1 MSKRPVN
8 LHQRASLLA
17 QIIRNARLVWRL
29 LRDPRVPSW
38 AKMIIPAAILYV
50 LSPID
55 FMPDLLVGLGQL
67 DDLAIIVLAILL
79 FLQLVPAS
87 ILREHEDGEQVIDA
101 TYRVVEDKQEE
112 KEPPARPQLP
122 DSREK
127 RR

>member
-1 MSKRPVN
+1 
-8 LHQRASLLA
+8 
-17 QIIRNARLVWRL
+17 
-29 LRDPRVPSW
+29 
-38 AKMIIPAAILYV
+38 MIIPAAILYV